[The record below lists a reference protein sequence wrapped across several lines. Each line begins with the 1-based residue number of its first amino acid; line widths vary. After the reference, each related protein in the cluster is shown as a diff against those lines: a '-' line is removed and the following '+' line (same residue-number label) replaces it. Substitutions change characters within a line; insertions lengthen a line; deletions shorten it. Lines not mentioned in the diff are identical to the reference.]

1 MIGFITKRF
10 TFTLILCLGMMQLLS
25 PFLHAHY
32 NNNVQSDASLL
43 HIHTIQIHSTAKSLS
58 LNDVSDIHTEIVA
71 RNLDS
76 AVVDIG
82 QGVTNEQYFDASAVV
97 LVFIAMISL
106 VATFLSPHFT
116 PLPTFKQSYSN
127 RRPLSRGPPN
137 A

>member
-10 TFTLILCLGMMQLLS
+10 TFTLILCLGIMQLLS

-32 NNNVQSDASLL
+32 NSNVQRDTSLL
-43 HIHTIQIHSTAKSLS
+43 HIHTIQIHSATKSLS
-58 LNDVSDIHTEIVA
+58 LHGFSDIHTEIVA
-71 RNLDS
+71 QNLDS

-82 QGVTNEQYFDASAVV
+82 QGVNNEKHFDASAFV
-97 LVFIAMISL
+97 LVLIAIISFIVAFSL
-106 VATFLSPHFT
+106 PHCR

-127 RRPLSRGPPN
+127 RRPLSHGPPN

>member
-10 TFTLILCLGMMQLLS
+10 TFTLILCLGMMQLLT

-32 NNNVQSDASLL
+32 NNNVQSDASLSCMSA
-43 HIHTIQIHSTAKSLS
+43 IQIHSAAKSLS

-71 RNLDS
+71 QNLDS

-82 QGVTNEQYFDASAVV
+82 QGVTNQQYFDASAVV
-97 LVFIAMISL
+97 LVFIALISF
-106 VATFLSPHFT
+106 VATFLWSHYR

-127 RRPLSRGPPN
+127 RRPLSHAPPN

>member
-43 HIHTIQIHSTAKSLS
+43 HIHTIQIHSAAQSLS
-58 LNDVSDIHTEIVA
+58 IDGMSDIHTEIVA
-71 RNLDS
+71 HNLDS
-76 AVVDIG
+76 AIVDIG
-82 QGVTNEQYFDASAVV
+82 HGVTNEQHFDASAFVVV
-97 LVFIAMISL
+97 LIAIISFI
-106 VATFLSPHFT
+106 VAFIWPHYR
-116 PLPTFKQSYSN
+116 PLPSFKHSYSN
-127 RRPLSRGPPN
+127 RRPLSHAPPK